1 MWNSKLCCLRVA
13 QGEHLL
19 LQSFR
24 NICGGILLPWPR
36 VDFGFPSSVTS
47 KKVAPEGSVDT
58 AELCQLRFTLNL
70 HRQPKT
76 TTSHSWNWKN
86 GIGEHWFVAR
96 CSKSS
101 QVPMICLC
109 ESIRLFQRFWKSSF
123 AFHSQAKPLA
133 ANKVDISMLTL
144 YIMNGHEEYLC
155 KQNLVWIWIFKKL
168 LQVHPP
174 FTQAGDAALRSA
186 FVCLGRVIG
195 A

>member
-1 MWNSKLCCLRVA
+1 MSTFSSKAFAISAVGFCCLG
-13 QGEHLL
+13 QGWTSVFHL
-19 LQSFR
+19 R
-24 NICGGILLPWPR
+24 
-36 VDFGFPSSVTS
+36 TS

-76 TTSHSWNWKN
+76 TTSHISHSWNWKN

-133 ANKVDISMLTL
+133 ANKVDISLLTL
-144 YIMNGHEEYLC
+144 YIMNGHEAYLC
-155 KQNLVWIWIFKKL
+155 KQNSSLNL
-168 LQVHPP
+168 NLQTTSPSPSTFHSSWGCC
-174 FTQAGDAALRSA
+174 FA
-186 FVCLGRVIG
+186 
-195 A
+195 